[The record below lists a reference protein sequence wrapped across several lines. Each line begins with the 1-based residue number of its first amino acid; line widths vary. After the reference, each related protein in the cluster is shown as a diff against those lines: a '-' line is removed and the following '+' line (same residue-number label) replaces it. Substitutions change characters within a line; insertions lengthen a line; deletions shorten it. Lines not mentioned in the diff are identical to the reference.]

1 MGSICGKEN
10 MVKISW
16 HCHFNAALFFV
27 HTEEYLNNPTN
38 SKSVKR
44 VSTNYGVVLTSEKEL
59 NEFTLIAILY
69 IVLFINK
76 QVVFPAC
83 VI

>member
-16 HCHFNAALFFV
+16 QCHFNAALFFV

-69 IVLFINK
+69 MVPSLNSLINR
-76 QVVFPAC
+76 
-83 VI
+83 